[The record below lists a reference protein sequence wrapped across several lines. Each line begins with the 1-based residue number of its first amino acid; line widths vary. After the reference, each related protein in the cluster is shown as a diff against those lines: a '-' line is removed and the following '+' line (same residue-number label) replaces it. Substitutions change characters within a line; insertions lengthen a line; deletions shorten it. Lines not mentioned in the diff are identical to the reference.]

1 MSKIIGIDLGTTNSA
16 MAVLE
21 GGEPT
26 IIVNAEGDRTTPSVV
41 GFRKDGERV
50 VGKAA
55 KNQAVTNPE
64 NTVASI
70 KRFIGRNYSETS
82 SERGTVAYSVVQGK
96 DGRNDVSLD
105 GKEYTMPKHGF
116 ARKMKWEFLEKSDDS
131 VSFILKE
138 TPETLELYPY
148 IFEVKVTFSL
158 DGNRLTVSHTVTNK
172 NNRVMY
178 FSLGAH
184 PAFNCKIGDKLSFD
198 LEETLET
205 EKIDLVRS
213 LRLPE
218 TYPVLNNE
226 RDITVT
232 EHIFDEDALILHG
245 IKSENITLHTDNA
258 DIKFNLGN
266 APYLGIWA
274 KPGAPYVCIE
284 PWWGV
289 NDSTEKKDDFSQKD
303 AICKAEP
310 GTSQTFIW
318 YAEFNV

>member
-1 MSKIIGIDLGTTNSA
+1 
-16 MAVLE
+16 
-21 GGEPT
+21 
-26 IIVNAEGDRTTPSVV
+26 
-41 GFRKDGERV
+41 
-50 VGKAA
+50 
-55 KNQAVTNPE
+55 
-64 NTVASI
+64 
-70 KRFIGRNYSETS
+70 
-82 SERGTVAYSVVQGK
+82 
-96 DGRNDVSLD
+96 
-105 GKEYTMPKHGF
+105 
-116 ARKMKWEFLEKSDDS
+116 
-131 VSFILKE
+131 
-138 TPETLELYPY
+138 
-148 IFEVKVTFSL
+148 
-158 DGNRLTVSHTVTNK
+158 
-172 NNRVMY
+172 MY

-318 YAEFNV
+318 YAEFNA